1 METGF
6 DAPPSFDVLHGAPIE
21 NVAPSIEQFVVLEAF
36 SIVPLNANFSIPP
49 QLLLVNDPE
58 AILPLYVLCSSSL
71 AVTLNVPLVISKT
84 CGLEEEEGVPCA
96 SKVSVA
102 SAAKQSA
109 SLPLAGSVVRKLRGL
124 FELVLVE
131 C

>member
-6 DAPPSFDVLHGAPIE
+6 DAPSFDVLHGAPIE

-36 SIVPLNANFSIPP
+36 SIVPLNANFSTPP
-49 QLLLVNDPE
+49 PLLLVNDPE
-58 AILPLYVLCSSSL
+58 ARSPLYDFCSSSV

-84 CGLEEEEGVPCA
+84 CGLEEEGVPCA

-102 SAAKQSA
+102 SPTKQSA
-109 SLPLAGSVVRKLRGL
+109 SLPLAGSVVRKLR
-124 FELVLVE
+124 EV
-131 C
+131 